1 MSSHVTAL
9 NPRLN
14 FGSAVQ
20 QRNDLPH
27 SFRVFGWSA
36 LHTELDVERGDGDS
50 FKEPCLSPQEDAD
63 SWWSAISGE
72 NTCGQKVFKSATST
86 TPRALTA
93 APRGEIP
100 PLVCKRSVGR
110 YVMNLGTFPFTHTRT
125 CCLLEFSLFFL
136 TDFLLVKCNDEEIKL
151 GWNV

>member
-110 YVMNLGTFPFTHTRT
+110 YVMNLGTFPFTHTHT
-125 CCLLEFSLFFL
+125 HMLFTGVFVVFFNRFFF
-136 TDFLLVKCNDEEIKL
+136 TSKM
-151 GWNV
+151 